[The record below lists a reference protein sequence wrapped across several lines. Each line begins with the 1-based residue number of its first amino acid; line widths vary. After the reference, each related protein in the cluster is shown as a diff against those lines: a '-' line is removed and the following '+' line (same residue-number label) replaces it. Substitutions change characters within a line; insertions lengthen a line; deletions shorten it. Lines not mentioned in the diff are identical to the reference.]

1 MVDNSRIMLE
11 NNKEYLVIDK
21 IEVDGKYFVYLSNI
35 DDSEDFCARKE
46 IEVDD
51 KKILVGLDNKE
62 EADLALKVFSE
73 KHKND

>member
-1 MVDNSRIMLE
+1 MVNNSRVMLE

-21 IEVDGKYFVYLSNI
+21 IEVEGKYFVYLSNI

-46 IEVDD
+46 ETIDD
-51 KKILVGLDNKE
+51 KKFLVGLDNKE
-62 EADLALKVFSE
+62 EADLALKVFTE